1 MRNKIKSCILIL
13 LFCVTNIW
21 AQPDFNAFYNTYLEG
36 YNNKDL
42 SKMQA
47 GSEGLMTYFSDEF
60 AGFYLNS
67 YYQILKG
74 DLNQAQQT
82 TIQATNIQPLMQYP
96 YFTQA
101 YIDFLNGRK
110 EASFIIL
117 EWAAQ
122 LSTFQT
128 ADDIIKDIENIEFF
142 AKKDLTAL
150 KDKWKQFY
158 NAGIVNNNRALAL
171 DDCINGVFT
180 TGKSCNNLDAQFA
193 TYSSMKP
200 QNPIFQKMLPLVKA
214 VSYYY
219 GGKTN
224 ESIKQFEIFIEISKN
239 IEALSWKRSY
249 ALNFLSVIKLNS
261 FDNRGALLHVN
272 EALMEY
278 AKLPFSSLLQ
288 ANMQFHKMNVISN
301 IDDKSE
307 EKVQLAYQLE
317 QTANKIDNDY
327 FRARAFNSIGAHYF
341 FSNDPTEQKKA
352 NENLAKA
359 HAIAKKI
366 NDPEL
371 TNSVNGNYVLVKAN
385 QGLFAEAIQISE
397 ELAQYQLAEKKW
409 QKAQNVYNN
418 LAFVFYKQ
426 KDYANAINQ
435 FEKSIALVDAVKK
448 DLNAKQKLEYMN
460 NVSTVYEGL
469 MLCLHETNQVDK
481 LFEIQERTRSGYL
494 KELLKSNTNIATV
507 QVAQNMLK
515 EDELLLTYSLG
526 RPGEIIITAISKHQ
540 ADIKH
545 AYPIDDLIA
554 IKKSYTDR
562 IKQVPSNLNPYMQD
576 YNVDY
581 INGKLVRYANK
592 NRNFSKDDFVTLVK
606 WTRDVL
612 EDSNNPEY
620 QKPLADFLHF
630 WYNLTLLPVQNLTAQ
645 YKNIIISS
653 ASELNYLPF
662 EAFISPKN
670 QYFVSTNNVRYIPN
684 VTVWKLISDR
694 NYSNNRK
701 SVIAFGGA
709 QYQPSGNV
717 KATVRNMNDFYLISD
732 RVSKKLSQGNYNLK
746 PELEAIGFGGANY
759 LAGTLREVEFIGTLS
774 NDVKVVTGM
783 NMTESNFKKANL
795 SGELKQYKNM
805 IISTHGFTDDVIPEF
820 SGVMFSQPNG
830 GDGNEDTFLLA
841 PEIAKLNLNAD
852 MTILSACS
860 TAVGKLYG
868 GEGISGLHTS
878 FLVAGSNSTLL
889 SLWPVDDAGTAIT
902 MQVLFQNI
910 IKNNLKASDVLN
922 EIKRAFIKG
931 EYGQD
936 KVSPKFW
943 APFLYNGR

>member
-1 MRNKIKSCILIL
+1 MLFVLFGVLKS
-13 LFCVTNIW
+13 W
-21 AQPDFNAFYNTYLEG
+21 AQPDFNTYYNQYISG
-36 YNNKDL
+36 YDTKDL
-42 SKMQA
+42 AKMKA

-110 EASFIIL
+110 EAAFTIL

-128 ADDIIKDIENIEFF
+128 PDDIIKDIENIEFF
-142 AKKDLTAL
+142 TKKDMTAL

-158 NAGIVNNNRALAL
+158 NTGIVNNNRAIAL
-171 DDCINGVFT
+171 DECINGVFIS
-180 TGKSCNNLDAQFA
+180 GKQCTNLDAQFA
-193 TYSSMKP
+193 SYTSMKP
-200 QNPIFQKMLPLVKA
+200 QNPLFQKMLPLVKA

-219 GGKTN
+219 GGKTS

-249 ALNFLSVIKLNS
+249 VLHFLSVVKLNS
-261 FDNRGALLHVN
+261 FDSRGALLNIN
-272 EALMEY
+272 EALVEY
-278 AKLPFSSLLQ
+278 AKLPFSSLHQ

-307 EKVQLAYQLE
+307 EKVQIAYQLE

-327 FRARAFNSIGAHYF
+327 FRARAFNTIGTHYF

-359 HAIAKKI
+359 HAIAKRI

-385 QGLFAEAIQISE
+385 QGLYAEAMQISE
-397 ELAQYQLAEKKW
+397 ELAQFQLAQKKW

-426 KDYANAINQ
+426 KDYVNAIKQ
-435 FEKSIALVDAVKK
+435 FEKSIALVEMVKK

-460 NVSTVYEGL
+460 DVSTVYEGL
-469 MLCLHETNQVDK
+469 MLCLQETNQVDK
-481 LFEIQERTRSGYL
+481 LFEIQEKTRSGYL
-494 KELLKSNTNIATV
+494 KELLKGDSNVATV
-507 QVAQNMLK
+507 QDAQKMLK

-526 RPGEIIITAISKHQ
+526 RPGEIIITAISKNK
-540 ADIKH
+540 AEIKH

-554 IKKSYTDR
+554 IKKAYTDR

-581 INGKLVRYANK
+581 VNGKLVRYANK

-620 QKPLADFLHF
+620 QKPLTDFLHF

-684 VTVWKLISDR
+684 VTVWKLISNR
-694 NYSNNRK
+694 NYSDDRK
-701 SVIAFGGA
+701 SVVAFGGA

-717 KATVRNMNDFYLISD
+717 KGTVRNMEDFYKISD
-732 RVSKKLSQGNYNLK
+732 AVSKKLAQGNYNLK
-746 PELEAIGFGGANY
+746 PELEAVGFGGANY
-759 LAGTLREVEFIGTLS
+759 LAGTLREVQYIGTLS
-774 NDVKVVTGM
+774 SDAKVVTSM
-783 NMTESNFKKANL
+783 NMTESYFKKANL
-795 SGELKQYKNM
+795 SGELKQYKNL

-889 SLWPVDDAGTAIT
+889 SLWPVDDASTALT
-902 MQVLFQNI
+902 MQLLFKKI
-910 IKNNLKASDVLN
+910 IQENAKPDAVLN
-922 EIKRAFIKG
+922 NIKRSFING
-931 EYGQD
+931 EFGENV
-936 KVSPKFW
+936 KSPKFW